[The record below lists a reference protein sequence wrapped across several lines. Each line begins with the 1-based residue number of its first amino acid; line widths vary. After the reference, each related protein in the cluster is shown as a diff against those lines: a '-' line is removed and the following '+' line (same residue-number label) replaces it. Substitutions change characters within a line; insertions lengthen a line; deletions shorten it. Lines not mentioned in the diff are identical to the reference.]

1 MRELRPEDLYRRCD
15 PERFDFETTRD
26 LEAPEELL
34 GQPRA
39 TAAVEL
45 GVGMSHLGYNVFA
58 LGAPGTGK
66 HRAIERLLRRR
77 AAERPVPP
85 DLCYVNNFED
95 PRKPRLLEL
104 PAGRGRELQRDVEKL
119 VEELGGVLSAAFE
132 SEEYQTRRQVLE
144 ESFAERQ
151 GKALSELA
159 EKAREQEIALLR
171 TPMGI
176 VFAPMRDGEVLS
188 PEEFEKLPE
197 EDQQGLEQRIEPF
210 QTELQK
216 IFQKLP
222 GWQREK
228 RRQVRDLNREVSR
241 RAVVPLL
248 AELRERYG
256 ELDGVVRFLQAVE
269 EDVIHNAP
277 SFLARESEQA
287 QQPSQQPSP
296 PPVAGAQSFDRPFLR
311 RYGVNLLVDH
321 GDDRGAPVVYEPNPT
336 YNNLIGRI
344 EHLSQMGALVTDF
357 QLIRAG
363 ALHQADGGYL
373 ILDALEVLTTPF
385 AWDALKR
392 TLLSGQIKLESMG
405 EALSLVTTYSLE
417 PEPDPLEVKVV
428 LLGPPIVYY
437 LLSYHDPDFP
447 KLFKVAA
454 DFDDRMDRGA
464 AEEALYARQV
474 AGLVADEE
482 LRPFDRGAVAR
493 VIEDGARHL
502 GDAHKLSLDLRRLR
516 DLMREADHWA
526 GWEGREVVTAEDV
539 QRAIDEHTFRSDRLR
554 ERIHEGILRG
564 TVLIDTDG
572 AHVGRINGLAV
583 LQLGDFHFGRPSRIT
598 ARVRMGKGEVV
609 DIEREV
615 ELSGPFH
622 SKGVLILAGYLG
634 AHYARD
640 HPLALEATV
649 VFEQSY
655 GGVDGDSA
663 SSTELYALLSA
674 VAEVPIRQSLAV
686 TGSINQQG
694 EIQAIGGVNEKIEG
708 FFDVCRARGLTGDQG
723 VLIPASNVEHLMLR
737 HDVVAAVAEGRFHI
751 YPVRRVEEGIELLTG
766 LPAGERDDSGAFP
779 EGSFNRRVEERLI
792 ELARVAREFSKG
804 AATGGGKEGA

>member
-1 MRELRPEDLYRRCD
+1 
-15 PERFDFETTRD
+15 
-26 LEAPEELL
+26 
-34 GQPRA
+34 
-39 TAAVEL
+39 
-45 GVGMSHLGYNVFA
+45 
-58 LGAPGTGK
+58 
-66 HRAIERLLRRR
+66 
-77 AAERPVPP
+77 
-85 DLCYVNNFED
+85 
-95 PRKPRLLEL
+95 
-104 PAGRGRELQRDVEKL
+104 
-119 VEELGGVLSAAFE
+119 
-132 SEEYQTRRQVLE
+132 
-144 ESFAERQ
+144 
-151 GKALSELA
+151 
-159 EKAREQEIALLR
+159 
-171 TPMGI
+171 
-176 VFAPMRDGEVLS
+176 
-188 PEEFEKLPE
+188 
-197 EDQQGLEQRIEPF
+197 
-210 QTELQK
+210 
-216 IFQKLP
+216 
-222 GWQREK
+222 
-228 RRQVRDLNREVSR
+228 
-241 RAVVPLL
+241 VVPLL
-248 AELRERYG
+248 AELRERFG
-256 ELDGVVRFLQAVE
+256 ELEAVVRFLQVVE
-269 EDVIHNAP
+269 EDVIHNAS

-287 QQPSQQPSP
+287 QQPSSPSP
-296 PPVAGAQSFDRPFLR
+296 VAATQALDRPFLR

-321 GDDRGAPVVYEPNPT
+321 GDDQGAPVIYEPNPT
-336 YNNLIGRI
+336 YNNLIGRV

-363 ALHQADGGYL
+363 ALHRADGGYL
-373 ILDALEVLTTPF
+373 ILDALKVLTTPF

-392 TLLSGQIKLESMG
+392 ALLSRQIKLEPLG

-428 LLGPPIVYY
+428 LLGPPILYY

-464 AEEALYARQV
+464 TEEAVYARQV

-493 VIEDGARHL
+493 AIEDGSRHL
-502 GDAHKLSLDLRRLR
+502 GDARKLSLDLRRLR
-516 DLMREADHWA
+516 DLLREADHWA

-554 ERIHEGILRG
+554 ERIYEGIHRG
-564 TVLIDTDG
+564 TLLIDTDG

-622 SKGVLILAGYLG
+622 SKGVMILAGFLG

-640 HPLALEATV
+640 HPLALKATV

-674 VAEVPIRQSLAV
+674 IAEVPIRQSLAV

-708 FFDVCRARGLTGDQG
+708 FFDVCRARGLTGEQG

-737 HDVVAAVAEGRFHI
+737 HDVVAAVAEGRFHV

-766 LPAGERDDSGAFP
+766 LPAGERDDSGDFP

-792 ELARVAREFSKG
+792 ELAHAARAFSKSTDDSKPAEKAGG
-804 AATGGGKEGA
+804 AAAGGGKEGA